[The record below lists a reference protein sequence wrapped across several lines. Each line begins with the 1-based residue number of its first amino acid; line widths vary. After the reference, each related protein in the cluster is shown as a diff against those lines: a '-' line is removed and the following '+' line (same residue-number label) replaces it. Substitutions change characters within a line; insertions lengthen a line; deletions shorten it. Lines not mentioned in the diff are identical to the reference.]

1 MSANGQRIRDLR
13 EAKPLGL
20 RKLADLAG
28 VHRSYLSRLERGIKG
43 ASPETLVRIAGVL
56 DVPVGAISND
66 DPS

>member
-43 ASPETLVRIAGVL
+43 ASPETLDKIAAGL
-56 DVPVGAISND
+56 DVSVDEIT
-66 DPS
+66 DPEPS